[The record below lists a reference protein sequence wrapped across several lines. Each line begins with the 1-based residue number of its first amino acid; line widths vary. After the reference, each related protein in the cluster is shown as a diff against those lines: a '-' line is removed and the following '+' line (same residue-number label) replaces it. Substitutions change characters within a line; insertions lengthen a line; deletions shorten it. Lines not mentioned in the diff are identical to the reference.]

1 MSNHAIQKVG
11 IIIVLKDVIIGT
23 ILGLVIIAI
32 TNYLDYHGI
41 IHIQSA
47 HHLRESV
54 FQLVDNDPSSIEE
67 YTNAK
72 FIKYT
77 DYQEILNEMDSIQ
90 TKLNVRTIE
99 FNLRSKE
106 AIEKQT
112 QIDSIRQEHTNLV
125 TKGNDMLELSKW
137 CEECKWIDNK
147 LPCRERVDFM
157 KRTYHIGEIAAR
169 VSAMDQGSC
178 QKK

>member
-90 TKLNVRTIE
+90 TKLNVRTRC
-99 FNLRSKE
+99 LMS
-106 AIEKQT
+106 
-112 QIDSIRQEHTNLV
+112 
-125 TKGNDMLELSKW
+125 NDRHANARGAAFTLLS
-137 CEECKWIDNK
+137 
-147 LPCRERVDFM
+147 
-157 KRTYHIGEIAAR
+157 
-169 VSAMDQGSC
+169 
-178 QKK
+178 